1 MAIGYDPFRE
11 FEQLTQ
17 QLLSG
22 GRAPR
27 SFPMDAYRR
36 GDEFFV
42 HLDLPGVD
50 PGSIDVTVES
60 GVVSII
66 AERRFEQKEEDE
78 ILVSERPQGRFSRE
92 LRVGTAVDVDRI
104 DASYEGGVLTIT
116 LPVSER
122 ASRGPSG
129 FSPPARGRG
138 TSSREP
144 EFGARGRPLG
154 HLVIRACFLSGRGRR
169 ARRVRWSEPGVA
181 VQLADPGRD
190 DTADRP
196 TRPWTIRVAALR
208 LPAGVTHPLVPS
220 ST

>member
-60 GVVSII
+60 GVVSIS

-122 ASRGPSG
+122 AKPR
-129 FSPPARGRG
+129 
-138 TSSREP
+138 T
-144 EFGARGRPLG
+144 
-154 HLVIRACFLSGRGRR
+154 V
-169 ARRVRWSEPGVA
+169 RVQSAGEGQRNIEPG
-181 VQLADPGRD
+181 
-190 DTADRP
+190 T
-196 TRPWTIRVAALR
+196 
-208 LPAGVTHPLVPS
+208 
-220 ST
+220 